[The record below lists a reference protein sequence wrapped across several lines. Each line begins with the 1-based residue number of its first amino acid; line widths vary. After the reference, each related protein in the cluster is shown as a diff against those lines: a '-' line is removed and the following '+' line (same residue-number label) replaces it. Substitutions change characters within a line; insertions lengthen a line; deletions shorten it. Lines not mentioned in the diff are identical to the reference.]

1 MGLRKVFKKFATALK
16 VFERFA
22 ERNATWGMLKNK
34 LVVVQIG
41 VDTEPFKVEGPSQE
55 PVAREAR
62 WSEGGGER
70 RERPTRT

>member
-1 MGLRKVFKKFATALK
+1 
-16 VFERFA
+16 
-22 ERNATWGMLKNK
+22 MLKNK
-34 LVVVQIG
+34 LVVVQID

-55 PVAREAR
+55 PGAREAR